1 MKRGRAC
8 APKKQ
13 PSAYAKVR
21 RAAKQA
27 RVAAEEGD
35 GDDEDDGDGE
45 GETPPPR
52 QAAQPPNSHS
62 SSAKEQARS
71 HAGCFATSAAKR
83 KPTRT
88 KHDLFEAASPQKQKR
103 QRFAA
108 SSPQRTASCPRCLLC
123 RVRLMKNTVSSRMH
137 HHKPLCD
144 VAPPLPL
151 PAHRPSCPPL
161 HSS

>member
-1 MKRGRAC
+1 MHQRSNPQPTPRCAEPQSKQGWLRKRVTAMT
-8 APKKQ
+8 KTTETV
-13 PSAYAKVR
+13 KVR
-21 RAAKQA
+21 RRRRDRLHNRRTATA
-27 RVAAEEGD
+27 R
-35 GDDEDDGDGE
+35 
-45 GETPPPR
+45 PPKSRLDRMPAVL
-52 QAAQPPNSHS
+52 Q
-62 SSAKEQARS
+62 
-71 HAGCFATSAAKR
+71 SAAKR